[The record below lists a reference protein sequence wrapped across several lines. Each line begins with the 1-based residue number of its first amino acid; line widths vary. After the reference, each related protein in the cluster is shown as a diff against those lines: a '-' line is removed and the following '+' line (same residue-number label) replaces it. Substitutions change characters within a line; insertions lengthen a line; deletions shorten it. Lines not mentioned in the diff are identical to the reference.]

1 MRIILVDISAFG
13 PASPAASIL
22 WITPDS
28 CGISL
33 SLLNLFALLLLVVFK
48 RCFWG
53 KETGTPR
60 VFAYI
65 SDILIPVRTRPSC
78 FRTPGLELQSADQS
92 PSCNLTPRLVP
103 GLWGPSQVAWSQC
116 VAVGRGHPLL
126 PMTVPGS
133 RRAAGPGRETRA
145 EASGWRA
152 AAAVPSLCAG
162 HEEPAFTPTLPL
174 FQVCHLDTA
183 LKLHNRL
190 PENLHDTVSHSI
202 CLTGCGVLI

>member
-78 FRTPGLELQSADQS
+78 FRTPGLELRSADQS

-126 PMTVPGS
+126 LWLCQGVGEPLGLGE
-133 RRAAGPGRETRA
+133 RRERRPADGEQRLQSLPSVLGTR
-145 EASGWRA
+145 SLRLLL
-152 AAAVPSLCAG
+152 PS
-162 HEEPAFTPTLPL
+162 PSSKYVT
-174 FQVCHLDTA
+174 
-183 LKLHNRL
+183 
-190 PENLHDTVSHSI
+190 
-202 CLTGCGVLI
+202 